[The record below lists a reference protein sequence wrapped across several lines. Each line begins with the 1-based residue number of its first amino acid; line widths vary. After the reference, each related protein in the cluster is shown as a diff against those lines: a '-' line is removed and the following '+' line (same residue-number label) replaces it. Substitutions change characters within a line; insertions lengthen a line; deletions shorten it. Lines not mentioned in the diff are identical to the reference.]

1 MLKERVTAA
10 IDWIDYARRG
20 PSDADR
26 PRMLRIVYRT
36 WLIAFALKIL
46 GSTWDVSWHFKWLRD
61 DLAPPHLLNTIGT
74 VMVVVLVA
82 CHTYTG
88 FGVDKISLRLMQLG
102 TGIFLLAI
110 PVDII
115 NHAVNGLDIT
125 AWSFSH
131 AGLYVGTAIM
141 LVGAVR
147 AYWLFGPRD
156 RMAEWRFTMAALWFG
171 FFENTLFPNQHQEYG
186 VLSIAAY
193 LRGAPYAEEE
203 LRAFAAKQLGMPLGK
218 ESFIAFALP
227 IPAWVYL
234 AWAIGVGLIALVIAR
249 KMVGLKYTAT
259 AVAAAYVAYRCV
271 AWGLLSAADF
281 PPSAVPFML
290 LGGAVAIDLA
300 MLRPLPWWAEA
311 FGGAVLSA
319 VLTGVVFWAQSELLA
334 GPPVDFG
341 AWYGGASIWYG
352 AAGLAFLWGL
362 VNAVSRSA
370 AWNRHMEPSTFRPP
384 RFPLMRNPVAA
395 GSGVAS

>member
-46 GSTWDVSWHFKWLRD
+46 GSSWDVSWHFKWLRD

-88 FGVDKISLRLMQLG
+88 FGVDKVSLRLMQIG
-102 TGIFLLAI
+102 TAIFLLAI
-110 PVDII
+110 PADII

-125 AWSFSH
+125 AWSLSH

-141 LVGAVR
+141 LLGAAR

-193 LRGAPYAEEE
+193 LRGTPYAEEE
-203 LRAFAAKQLGMPLGK
+203 LRAFAAKQLGMPLGE
-218 ESFIAFALP
+218 ESFRAFALP
-227 IPAWVYL
+227 IPEWVYL
-234 AWAIGVGLIALVIAR
+234 AWAIGVGLIALVVAR
-249 KMVGLKYTAT
+249 KMVGVKYAAT
-259 AVAAAYVAYRCV
+259 AIAGAYVAYRCV
-271 AWGLLSAADF
+271 VWGLLSAADF

-290 LGGAVAIDLA
+290 LGGGIAIDLV
-300 MLRPLPWWAEA
+300 MLRPLPWWAES
-311 FGGAVLSA
+311 FGGAVLAA
-319 VLTGVVFWAQSELLA
+319 VFTGTLFWAQSQVLA
-334 GPPVDFG
+334 GPPVEFG
-341 AWYGGASIWYG
+341 PWYGDVSIWYG
-352 AAGLAFLWGL
+352 AAGLAFLWTL

-370 AWNRHMEPSTFRPP
+370 AWNRHLEPSAFRPP

-395 GSGVAS
+395 GS